1 LFSLDNIWTHKEFL
15 TFTEENIMNILNK
28 QKILALA
35 LITSFAVPAIST
47 AATMNQGRN
56 SNPVTVSF
64 ADLNL
69 SQDKGVE
76 TLYSRLRAG
85 AKQSCGTV
93 SARQLNL
100 FRTNKECV
108 NTALTDA
115 VESIDNEKLTDLH
128 SS

>member
-1 LFSLDNIWTHKEFL
+1 
-15 TFTEENIMNILNK
+15 MNNLNTRK
-28 QKILALA
+28 QFIALA
-35 LITSFAVPAIST
+35 LGVAISVPAIST
-47 AATMNQGRN
+47 AATMTSANN
-56 SNPVTVSF
+56 DINPITVSF

-76 TLYSRLRAG
+76 TLYSRLKAG

-100 FRTNKECV
+100 FRSTKECAE
-108 NTALTDA
+108 TALTDA
-115 VESIDNEKLTDLH
+115 VDSIGNKKLTELH